1 MLRFLKKNIYL
12 LSIILVLNSC
22 DSDERY
28 LIKLND
34 ASLFNDTMQI
44 LTDVVVYD
52 IFSPPVASRVYV
64 YPTIAAYSIM
74 QKTYPNKYN
83 NLENQLSD
91 FKEISSYEDPD
102 VIPNLSAIHA
112 FLIVGKALIF
122 SENKIDEYMNNLYD
136 ELRSLGLPKRK
147 LNKSKEYGELVAS
160 EILKWADDDF
170 YKQTRTFPK
179 YTIQQG
185 DKFWKPTPPDYMEG
199 IEPHWNKIRPMVIP
213 STDIFNPPP
222 PLDINMSKNSSF
234 YNELMEVYRI
244 GRQVTEDNNDSEEA
258 KIAAFWD
265 CNPYVSHHK
274 GHAMF
279 ATKKIT
285 PGGHWIGITKIASDI
300 SNDTFDEA
308 INSYLNVSVALF
320 DAFIACWDTKW
331 NTLVVRPETLINQYL
346 DDEWLPKLQTPPFPE
361 YTSGHSVI
369 SKASAIVLTKIY
381 GEDFSFDDSTE
392 IKYGLPIRSFNSFM
406 HAADEAA
413 ISRLYG
419 GIHYRMAVEHGVVQG
434 DKVGRYISQNL
445 ISKIEDIDICLLYTS
460 PSPRD
465 S

>member
-83 NLENQLSD
+83 SLEYQLSD

-445 ISKIEDIDICLLYTS
+445 ISKIEDIDIAQN
-460 PSPRD
+460 
-465 S
+465 

>member
-22 DSDERY
+22 DSDESY
-28 LIKLND
+28 LVKLND

-83 NLENQLSD
+83 SLEYQLSD

-122 SENKIDEYMNNLYD
+122 SENKIDEYMDNLYD
-136 ELRSLGLPKRK
+136 ELRSLGLPARK
-147 LNKSKEYGELVAS
+147 LNKSKEYGEIVAS

-222 PLDINMSKNSSF
+222 PLEINMSKNSSF

-445 ISKIEDIDICLLYTS
+445 ISKIEDIDIAQN
-460 PSPRD
+460 
-465 S
+465 

>member
-1 MLRFLKKNIYL
+1 MLRFLKKVIYL
-12 LSIILVLNSC
+12 LSITLVLNSC
-22 DSDERY
+22 DSDESY
-28 LIKLND
+28 LVKLND

-83 NLENQLSD
+83 SLEYQLSD

-122 SENKIDEYMNNLYD
+122 SENKIDEYMDNLYD
-136 ELRSLGLPKRK
+136 ELKSLGLPKRK

-222 PLDINMSKNSSF
+222 PLEINMSKNSSF

-244 GRQVTEDNNDSEEA
+244 GRQVNEDNNDSEEA

-445 ISKIEDIDICLLYTS
+445 ISKIEDIDIAQN
-460 PSPRD
+460 
-465 S
+465 

>member
-1 MLRFLKKNIYL
+1 
-12 LSIILVLNSC
+12 
-22 DSDERY
+22 
-28 LIKLND
+28 
-34 ASLFNDTMQI
+34 MQI

-83 NLENQLSD
+83 SLEYQLSD

-122 SENKIDEYMNNLYD
+122 SENKIDEYMDNLYD
-136 ELRSLGLPKRK
+136 ELKSLGLPKRK

-222 PLDINMSKNSSF
+222 PLEINMSKNSSF

-244 GRQVTEDNNDSEEA
+244 GRQVNEDNNDSEEA

-445 ISKIEDIDICLLYTS
+445 ISKIEDIDIAQN
-460 PSPRD
+460 
-465 S
+465 

>member
-83 NLENQLSD
+83 SLEYQLSD

-244 GRQVTEDNNDSEEA
+244 GRQVNEDNNDSEEA

-445 ISKIEDIDICLLYTS
+445 ISKIEDIDIS
-460 PSPRD
+460 QN
-465 S
+465 

>member
-83 NLENQLSD
+83 SLEYQLSD

-222 PLDINMSKNSSF
+222 PLEINMSKNSSF

-445 ISKIEDIDICLLYTS
+445 ISKIEDIDIAQN
-460 PSPRD
+460 
-465 S
+465 

>member
-1 MLRFLKKNIYL
+1 MLRFLKKVIYL
-12 LSIILVLNSC
+12 LSITLVLNSC
-22 DSDERY
+22 DSDESY
-28 LIKLND
+28 LVKLND

-83 NLENQLSD
+83 SLEYQLSD

-122 SENKIDEYMNNLYD
+122 SENKIDEYMDNLYD
-136 ELRSLGLPKRK
+136 ELRSLGLPARK
-147 LNKSKEYGELVAS
+147 LNKSKEYGEIVAS

-222 PLDINMSKNSSF
+222 PLEINMSKNSSF

-445 ISKIEDIDICLLYTS
+445 ISKIEDIDIAQN
-460 PSPRD
+460 
-465 S
+465 

>member
-83 NLENQLSD
+83 SLEYQLSD

-136 ELRSLGLPKRK
+136 ELRSLGLPARK
-147 LNKSKEYGELVAS
+147 LNKSKEYGEIVAS

-170 YKQTRTFPK
+170 YKQTITFPK
-179 YTIQQG
+179 S
-185 DKFWKPTPPDYMEG
+185 
-199 IEPHWNKIRPMVIP
+199 IELVERVVDGTNG
-213 STDIFNPPP
+213 
-222 PLDINMSKNSSF
+222 SS
-234 YNELMEVYRI
+234 
-244 GRQVTEDNNDSEEA
+244 
-258 KIAAFWD
+258 
-265 CNPYVSHHK
+265 
-274 GHAMF
+274 
-279 ATKKIT
+279 AT
-285 PGGHWIGITKIASDI
+285 
-300 SNDTFDEA
+300 
-308 INSYLNVSVALF
+308 
-320 DAFIACWDTKW
+320 
-331 NTLVVRPETLINQYL
+331 
-346 DDEWLPKLQTPPFPE
+346 
-361 YTSGHSVI
+361 VI
-369 SKASAIVLTKIY
+369 SS
-381 GEDFSFDDSTE
+381 
-392 IKYGLPIRSFNSFM
+392 M
-406 HAADEAA
+406 
-413 ISRLYG
+413 
-419 GIHYRMAVEHGVVQG
+419 
-434 DKVGRYISQNL
+434 
-445 ISKIEDIDICLLYTS
+445 
-460 PSPRD
+460 
-465 S
+465 